1 MNIKRTIL
9 LLIAVATAGCH
20 LIDDDL
26 SVCGADA
33 DINYELR
40 LVTEVQLQIEEKI
53 SSDLDQ
59 PIADALKKWSD
70 PFFSGTA
77 HDLDMSFFSLEGEGE
92 LLEHKSDIINANRKT
107 YTLNIPRKDYQ
118 HLAVVNIAENKNV
131 SLEGGEYVNTL
142 RIRQYDKD
150 TLDSHNTAFFSARLP
165 MYMADKDSDLLF
177 DVRLYMVS
185 CGVALVLTGDG
196 SALPTVRNVVL
207 TGTAT
212 GFNVNDSSYTYTK
225 SRPIRFEKVIDR
237 CYTALSLPSP
247 DAKTAEHVTRRT
259 ENRTMDEE
267 TLWSVRFYATLPDGK
282 VTETVLDF
290 PYALEAGTLQIIKAQ
305 LQDDGS
311 IIVVEN
317 PEVGATVTL
326 DWKEGNTHDIETG

>member
-1 MNIKRTIL
+1 MNLKRTIL

-77 HDLDMSFFSLEGEGE
+77 HDLDMSFFSMEGEGE
-92 LLEHKSDIINANRKT
+92 LLEHKSDIINANQKT

-212 GFNVNDSSYTYTK
+212 GFNVNDSSYIYTK

-237 CYTALSLPSP
+237 CYTVLSLPSP

-267 TLWSVRFYATLPDGK
+267 TLWQVRFYATLPDGK
-282 VTETVLDF
+282 VTETVLSI

-311 IIVVEN
+311 ISVVEDS
-317 PEVGATVTL
+317 EVGVAVTL
-326 DWKEGNTHDIETG
+326 DWKQGGEHDIDL